1 MSIIRSMADL
11 TPVLV
16 GAGISLVSAGLSFL
30 SGLVLANRTDR
41 REQAARDFKA
51 VQDRE
56 DREHEGRKGKIEA
69 FRQEYVETLR
79 EITACRRAATA
90 LLYPFGPAIDAELEA
105 RRRAE
110 LAALREA
117 LAALDVPT
125 TTLIIMNSPASVTE
139 PANRIWG
146 AYQALYLKAYL
157 HLERKQ
163 PGLIGPTLQYSG
175 QDELDE
181 LNDALLTA
189 MKAHLAAFETTSTQ
203 LAVK

>member
-1 MSIIRSMADL
+1 MADL

-30 SGLVLANRTDR
+30 SGLVLANRADR

-56 DREHEGRKGKIEA
+56 VREHEGRKAKTET

-79 EITACRRAATA
+79 EVTACRRAATA
-90 LLYPFGPAIDAELEA
+90 LLYPFGPSSTDTELEA

-110 LAALREA
+110 LAALHEA

-157 HLERKQ
+157 YIERKQ
-163 PGLIGPTLQYSG
+163 PALIGPTLQYSG
-175 QDELDE
+175 QDELYE

-189 MKAHLAAFETTSTQ
+189 MKAHLAALETTPTQ
-203 LAVK
+203 LAIK